1 MRTRDPTHTSKT
13 PETLETDDCNMRF
26 QAQHLLV
33 AWTNTTTNM
42 WLFDVFS
49 MTTCDNVII
58 SSGL

>member
-13 PETLETDDCNMRF
+13 PEILKTDDYNMRF

-33 AWTNTTTNM
+33 AWTNTTRNM

-49 MTTCDNVII
+49 MTTGHNVTI
-58 SSGL
+58 SFDL